1 MPESDVRSV
10 MSPLSAPAIS
20 KAQTE
25 LRHLELL
32 IVWLIAITLTVSRTQ
47 ADDFSR
53 HCLSTGTGNSLEKR
67 TFCLSKKVADEI
79 LLHIA
84 FRTNERG
91 SHDVVSQKSAT
102 RRKDMR
108 IYILKRK
115 DKEKRKKR
123 KREKEKKRAD

>member
-1 MPESDVRSV
+1 MPESDVRSLV
-10 MSPLSAPAIS
+10 SPLSAPAVS

-25 LRHLELL
+25 LRQLELL
-32 IVWLIAITLTVSRTQ
+32 IVWLVAITLKVNWTQ
-47 ADDFSR
+47 MGDFSH

-102 RRKDMR
+102 RRKDMW

-115 DKEKRKKR
+115 EK
-123 KREKEKKRAD
+123 EKEKKRRVD